1 PGRYNGPLFQVAKEL
16 EAVALQDEY
25 FTSRK
30 LFPNVDFYSGIT
42 LSAMGFPTTM
52 FTVLFALARTV
63 GWIAQWQEMM
73 ADPSQKIGRP
83 RQPYTGPTERD
94 YVPLA
99 QRGYAIKSVRLHKR
113 RGASSGASSRLCER
127 SRPRRFRR
135 AKSLTLPVLHE
146 DPPCKAISTTSNGP
160 RSTTMTTAAFSTP
173 AATCNWC

>member
-1 PGRYNGPLFQVAKEL
+1 MGFGHRVYKNYDPRAKVMQQSAYEVLAATGRENDPLFQVAKEL
-16 EAVALQDEY
+16 EAVALKDEY

-83 RQPYTGPTERD
+83 RQLYTGPTERD

-99 QRGYAIKSVRLHKR
+99 QRG
-113 RGASSGASSRLCER
+113 
-127 SRPRRFRR
+127 
-135 AKSLTLPVLHE
+135 
-146 DPPCKAISTTSNGP
+146 
-160 RSTTMTTAAFSTP
+160 
-173 AATCNWC
+173 